1 MKYIYN
7 KQENIPRI
15 LDSFEKSMRF
25 KFFFII
31 LVVII
36 FKLGLVIK
44 NEFRN
49 NDDLK
54 KLLANFI
61 GHLTLVVVVVVV
73 VVEVPIFLLS
83 LSSLLL

>member
-44 NEFRN
+44 NELRN

-73 VVEVPIFLLS
+73 EVPIFLLS

>member
-1 MKYIYN
+1 
-7 KQENIPRI
+7 
-15 LDSFEKSMRF
+15 MRF

-44 NEFRN
+44 NELRN

-73 VVEVPIFLLS
+73 VEVPIFLLLS
-83 LSSLLL
+83 SSLLL